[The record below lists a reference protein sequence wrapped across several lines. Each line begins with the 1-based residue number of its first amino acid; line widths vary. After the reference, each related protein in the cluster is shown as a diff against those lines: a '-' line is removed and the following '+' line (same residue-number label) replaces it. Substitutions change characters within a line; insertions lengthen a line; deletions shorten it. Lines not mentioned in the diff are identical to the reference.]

1 MYTLSDDGA
10 AWQPGMRMMSGGLA
24 VSGGRI
30 FVATAAGVQAS
41 DGVGMLWR
49 VMSAGLDSQRV
60 TCIAAVGPSLWAG
73 TAQTS
78 GGAVAGI
85 YRWDD
90 LYRSWTLTT
99 DDVWGYGPH
108 PGKIAALQGCGG
120 YVFASALGTVWRHG
134 GVQPRWRKTGGGLR
148 GQRGGALAAHDGRLY
163 TTAGGSLYRLN
174 AATWTWEP
182 TSAEPEGPLGG
193 VGQALWASAEGVYV
207 GTDMDGVYRSTDGGA
222 SWVNIGLS
230 DVRVWALRAYRGAI
244 YAGGRYGGG
253 VHRWRDDDNGWQP
266 VNQGLQSPPHPMR
279 AITAMGDRLYAVV
292 DDRLHVSCDDG
303 TTWAPVDAP
312 SNDIV
317 ALTAANGVLY
327 AGTRGDGLYVM
338 DAATGSWRQSTPA
351 EMDLDAAWIAV
362 VGDTIYAGTADGGM
376 YASAEQLS
384 RHARETMRVR
394 VDDARVLLHDDA
406 RVYVVNGQGLLL
418 SSHGGRGG
426 GRSPDV
432 SHAIT
437 AAAVLDGAA
446 YVATAD
452 RGVLRSFGSKWR
464 PENDGLPTSDV
475 RGMARLG
482 ETLYAGVYGAGVFR
496 GANPAP
502 DKEEAGLRPAERAK
516 RAARRGR
523 APLSWTPV
531 GEEAPMSQALALA
544 ASETTLYVA
553 ATGGDIYASADAAAS
568 WRLATTTPDAMEA
581 RGLAVLEGAL
591 YVATDRGVFRAQVDG
606 DWQAVPLTPPVIR
619 SVAARD
625 GAAFVLTNGGVYRAA
640 SPDGP
645 WARISRHAEPLTH
658 IELHGGA
665 LYGAQDYG
673 VVLRADLDD

>member
-1 MYTLSDDGA
+1 
-10 AWQPGMRMMSGGLA
+10 
-24 VSGGRI
+24 
-30 FVATAAGVQAS
+30 
-41 DGVGMLWR
+41 
-49 VMSAGLDSQRV
+49 
-60 TCIAAVGPSLWAG
+60 
-73 TAQTS
+73 
-78 GGAVAGI
+78 
-85 YRWDD
+85 
-90 LYRSWTLTT
+90 
-99 DDVWGYGPH
+99 
-108 PGKIAALQGCGG
+108 
-120 YVFASALGTVWRHG
+120 
-134 GVQPRWRKTGGGLR
+134 
-148 GQRGGALAAHDGRLY
+148 
-163 TTAGGSLYRLN
+163 
-174 AATWTWEP
+174 
-182 TSAEPEGPLGG
+182 
-193 VGQALWASAEGVYV
+193 
-207 GTDMDGVYRSTDGGA
+207 
-222 SWVNIGLS
+222 
-230 DVRVWALRAYRGAI
+230 
-244 YAGGRYGGG
+244 
-253 VHRWRDDDNGWQP
+253 
-266 VNQGLQSPPHPMR
+266 
-279 AITAMGDRLYAVV
+279 
-292 DDRLHVSCDDG
+292 
-303 TTWAPVDAP
+303 
-312 SNDIV
+312 
-317 ALTAANGVLY
+317 
-327 AGTRGDGLYVM
+327 
-338 DAATGSWRQSTPA
+338 
-351 EMDLDAAWIAV
+351 
-362 VGDTIYAGTADGGM
+362 
-376 YASAEQLS
+376 
-384 RHARETMRVR
+384 
-394 VDDARVLLHDDA
+394 
-406 RVYVVNGQGLLL
+406 
-418 SSHGGRGG
+418 
-426 GRSPDV
+426 
-432 SHAIT
+432 IT